1 MISEKIVFIIK
12 GLILLIG
19 FPKNKYPPNTK
30 NYLPCLVIRGG
41 RLVLGGRDCL
51 DLKLAIQW
59 IDLREHLQET
69 IKTTIKYRGF
79 PPPFPLNQFIEP

>member
-1 MISEKIVFIIK
+1 MFS
-12 GLILLIG
+12 
-19 FPKNKYPPNTK
+19 N
-30 NYLPCLVIRGG
+30 RGG

-79 PPPFPLNQFIEP
+79 PAPFPLNQFIEPWKNMKKTYEEIPWILKSETEVQSC